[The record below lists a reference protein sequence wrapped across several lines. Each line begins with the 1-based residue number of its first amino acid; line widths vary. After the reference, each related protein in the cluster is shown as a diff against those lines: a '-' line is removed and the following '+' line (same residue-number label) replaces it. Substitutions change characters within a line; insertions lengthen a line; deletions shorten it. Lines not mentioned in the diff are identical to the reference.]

1 MFTKWPIIRTA
12 RGPIQASDRPPG
24 KVAQAETEREAIATQ
39 AALRTLV
46 PFLALLPVF
55 GGLIWLGVG
64 RGLGPL
70 ESMSRAVAKRRA
82 DEMAPIAD
90 RGSLSA
96 RPGMA
101 DKMAQLRRDHPKPFK
116 PSLASYA
123 VFGTLIVAVVLS
135 GFMVAG

>member
-1 MFTKWPIIRTA
+1 MIIEHEENPSWLTPGTA
-12 RGPIQASDRPPG
+12 PTPAKREIDEIEALLRRYPHLNA
-24 KVAQAETEREAIATQ
+24 AETQRCIDY
-39 AALRTLV
+39 
-46 PFLALLPVF
+46 
-55 GGLIWLGVG
+55 
-64 RGLGPL
+64 
-70 ESMSRAVAKRRA
+70 VAK
-82 DEMAPIAD
+82 APIAD

>member
-1 MFTKWPIIRTA
+1 MIIEHEENPSWLTSSTPHSQQKREIDEIEA
-12 RGPIQASDRPPG
+12 LLHRYPRLNA
-24 KVAQAETEREAIATQ
+24 AETQRCVDYIA
-39 AALRTLV
+39 
-46 PFLALLPVF
+46 
-55 GGLIWLGVG
+55 
-64 RGLGPL
+64 
-70 ESMSRAVAKRRA
+70 K
-82 DEMAPIAD
+82 APIAD

-123 VFGTLIVAVVLS
+123 VFGTLIAAVVLS